1 MRQPSN
7 TSLRGGL
14 CPTWQSSFVNDK
26 NSFYS
31 TFCHP
36 KGGAQMCRNRR
47 CGARAEAACRLCR
60 AARRK
65 TMLRRNFGGRCLS
78 SVKRL
83 LRTFEAIKRSSFFNP
98 PPAQRPVSLNFAV
111 RERLTHA
118 SKFLR
123 SKTSLSSLLFN
134 PAHAGFSSSRLGTVC
149 KHPLLSLKQRRLL
162 FALSSLL
169 FSISSFRKIFYLCNN
184 YSLSAVC

>member
-1 MRQPSN
+1 M
-7 TSLRGGL
+7 SLRGGL

-65 TMLRRNFGGRCLS
+65 TMLRRNLGGRYLS

-83 LRTFEAIKRSSFFNP
+83 LRTFDAIKRSSFFNP
-98 PPAQRPVSLNFAV
+98 PPAHRPVSLNFAV
-111 RERLTHA
+111 REGLTHKKIQITPLVWRIA
-118 SKFLR
+118 AGNVFENLSPRGFCATFLAAKSGKKR
-123 SKTSLSSLLFN
+123 KRLPKLSN
-134 PAHAGFSSSRLGTVC
+134 
-149 KHPLLSLKQRRLL
+149 
-162 FALSSLL
+162 L
-169 FSISSFRKIFYLCNN
+169 FS
-184 YSLSAVC
+184 

>member
-1 MRQPSN
+1 MLYTYKEKGCLAGQP
-7 TSLRGGL
+7 
-14 CPTWQSSFVNDK
+14 FFIIIK
-26 NSFYS
+26 IIFYS

-65 TMLRRNFGGRCLS
+65 TMLRRNLGGRCLS

-83 LRTFEAIKRSSFFNP
+83 LRTFEAIKRSSFFYP
-98 PPAQRPVSLNFAV
+98 PPAHRPVSLNFAV
-111 RERLTHA
+111 REGLTHA
-118 SKFLR
+118 SKFSN
-123 SKTSLSSLLFN
+123 SKTS
-134 PAHAGFSSSRLGTVC
+134 
-149 KHPLLSLKQRRLL
+149 
-162 FALSSLL
+162 LSSLL
-169 FSISSFRKIFYLCNN
+169 FSISSFRKNFYLCNN